1 MAMAL
6 AVPRYS
12 VRDLDAFPDDGNR
25 YELLD
30 GLLLVT
36 PAPSL
41 GHQAV
46 LSRLMG
52 TLQTYLRSSGAMVYS
67 PGSVEIEPKVHLEP
81 DILVVPASEPITGRW
96 NDVRNWWL
104 AVEVSGRG
112 SQVYDRDFKFAAY
125 AALGVHDVWRV
136 DLQDRCVV
144 VKAGDGDEVSRG
156 ESFSWR
162 PEGLDRAVT
171 IDVASLF
178 EGIMG
183 DD

>member
-1 MAMAL
+1 MGMAL
-6 AVPRYS
+6 TVPRYS

-36 PAPSL
+36 PAPAL
-41 GHQAV
+41 EHQAV
-46 LSRLMG
+46 VSRLME
-52 TLQTYLRSSGAMVYS
+52 TLQTYLRSTGAMVYS

-81 DILVVPASEPITGRW
+81 DILVVPASEPVTGSW

-144 VKAGDGDEVSRG
+144 VKAGGPGEVSHAD
-156 ESFSWR
+156 SFTWSPPKHDR
-162 PEGLDRAVT
+162 PLT
-171 IDVASLF
+171 IDVTSLF
-178 EGIMG
+178 KGIQG
-183 DD
+183 SD

>member
-1 MAMAL
+1 MGMAL

-30 GLLLVT
+30 GMLLVT
-36 PAPSL
+36 PAPAP

-46 LSRLMG
+46 VSRLMQL
-52 TLQTYLRSSGAMVYS
+52 LQVHLQSSGAMVYS

-81 DILVVPASEPITGRW
+81 DILVVPGTEPISKRW

-125 AALGVHDVWRV
+125 TALGVRDVWRV
-136 DLQDRCVV
+136 DLQERCMV
-144 VKAGDGDEVSRG
+144 VKTGDGDAVSHWK
-156 ESFSWR
+156 SFPWE
-162 PEGLDRAVT
+162 PAGLDRAVT
-171 IDVASLF
+171 IDVAPLF
-178 EGIMG
+178 EGILG